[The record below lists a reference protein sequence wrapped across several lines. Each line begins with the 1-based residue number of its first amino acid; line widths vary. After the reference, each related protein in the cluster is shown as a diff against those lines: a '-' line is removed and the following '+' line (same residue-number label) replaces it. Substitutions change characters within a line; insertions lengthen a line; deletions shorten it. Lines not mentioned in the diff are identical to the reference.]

1 MRLDLSIEQT
11 KIRTNQIFETKESDQ
26 NKERNK
32 RHNIVKHLPRIDTDE
47 K

>member
-1 MRLDLSIEQT
+1 MRLDLSMEQT
-11 KIRTNQIFETKESDQ
+11 KIPTNQMFEKKESDQ
-26 NKERNK
+26 NKESNE